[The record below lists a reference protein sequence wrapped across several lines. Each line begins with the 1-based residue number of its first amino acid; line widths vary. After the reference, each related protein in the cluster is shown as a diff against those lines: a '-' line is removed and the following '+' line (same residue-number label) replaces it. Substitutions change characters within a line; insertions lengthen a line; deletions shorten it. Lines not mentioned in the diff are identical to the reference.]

1 MANSKNTSDPIVP
14 LSVIVDLFVAQ
25 THNDIMFNFIKQQV
39 YPTEIYP
46 GYNEINEMRKSKH
59 EWYSTGEGEKTLTV
73 EGHAKDNPDNLH
85 IDVKFN
91 DYLRYVDIGAGGHTK
106 ASDVDR
112 SKKAKFDQRYINHW
126 IRPEG
131 KSHRPIIMRSVL
143 RLRERLARYL
153 EEYYGHRG
161 EVPILHTFEGF
172 PKVEL

>member
-1 MANSKNTSDPIVP
+1 M
-14 LSVIVDLFVAQ
+14 
-25 THNDIMFNFIKQQV
+25 
-39 YPTEIYP
+39 
-46 GYNEINEMRKSKH
+46 
-59 EWYSTGEGEKTLTV
+59 TV
-73 EGHAKDNPDNLH
+73 EGHAKDDPDNLH
-85 IDVKFN
+85 IDVTFN

-143 RLRERLARYL
+143 RVRERLARYL
-153 EEYYGHRG
+153 EQYYGHRG